1 MIDVQDTQVP
11 EPLEGA
17 FRDVADGVVAE
28 AQDAQ
33 AAQVSQTL
41 LLQPCEVVE
50 GQNPE
55 RGTEAQV
62 SLPGCLSTCPL
73 LSLTLHGKELI
84 CELPRQWCS
93 FSWKSTGTTS
103 Y

>member
-17 FRDVADGVVAE
+17 FRNVADGVVAE
-28 AQDAQ
+28 AQDTQ

-41 LLQPCEVVE
+41 LLQPREVVE

-62 SLPGCLSTCPL
+62 SLPGCLSSCPL
-73 LSLTLHGKELI
+73 PHSPWEGADL
-84 CELPRQWCS
+84 
-93 FSWKSTGTTS
+93 
-103 Y
+103 